1 VFHATLLHWFLYITY
16 DCTSYF
22 FQKSFWKHTPPPPI
36 IVKSKCAEL
45 HLLMQIS
52 GYLWLLFLKT
62 VPVVSYFFAISIFLF
77 ILQRLIGTLVQNKN
91 PKRKIS
97 IIGISQRSA
106 DLSVNVH
113 DMFKNKRIFA
123 ELCHVVCF

>member
-1 VFHATLLHWFLYITY
+1 
-16 DCTSYF
+16 
-22 FQKSFWKHTPPPPI
+22 
-36 IVKSKCAEL
+36 VKSKCAEL

-62 VPVVSYFFAISIFLF
+62 VPVVSYFFPISIFLF
-77 ILQRLIGTLVQNKN
+77 ILQRLIGTPVQNKN
-91 PKRKIS
+91 PKRKIP

-113 DMFKNKRIFA
+113 DMFKNKHIFA
-123 ELCHVVCF
+123 ELSHVVCF